1 MGEEAGRKL
10 GMPLD
15 QFTEEAYKE
24 LVGGKDQIIIG
35 AVGPKEAFN
44 EIIDKRRAAFE
55 GLTNVMRGTSS
66 LFHVRD

>member
-15 QFTEEAYKE
+15 TFTEQAYNE
-24 LVGGKDQIIIG
+24 SAAGHDQIVIG
-35 AVGPKEAFN
+35 SVGPANTFN

-55 GLTNVMRGTSS
+55 SLAKMMRGES
-66 LFHVRD
+66 